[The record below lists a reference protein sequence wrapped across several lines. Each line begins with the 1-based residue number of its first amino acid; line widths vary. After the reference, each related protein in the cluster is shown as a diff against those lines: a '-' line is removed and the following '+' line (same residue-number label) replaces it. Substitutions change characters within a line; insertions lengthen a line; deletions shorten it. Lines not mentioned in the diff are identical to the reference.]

1 MDTFS
6 IKGSIR
12 FGWETFKKRPW
23 LFVGVEA
30 LLFAVGFLAHY
41 PQKLMQHQETG
52 TGIAVAIL
60 IFLVTTAVSFLLDMG
75 KTAFYLG
82 AHDSIESVSVR
93 NLWHPRPFWKYLA
106 ASVLAGLATII
117 GLILLIVPGII
128 IGIMVAFT
136 TYVVIDTGMGPIE
149 AMKHSAE
156 LTKGH
161 RWHLLR
167 FGLALLG
174 LNILG
179 LIAVIVGLLVTIPVS
194 ILAVVH
200 VYRRLSASAPAPVP
214 LPAI

>member
-1 MDTFS
+1 MNTFS
-6 IKGSIR
+6 IKESIR
-12 FGWETFKKRPW
+12 FGWVTFKKRPW
-23 LFVGVEA
+23 LFVGVEV
-30 LLFAVGFLAHY
+30 LLFVIGFLAHY

-52 TGIAVAIL
+52 TGIVVAFAV
-60 IFLVTTAVSFLLDMG
+60 FLVTTAVSFLLDMG
-75 KTAFYLG
+75 KTAFYLR
-82 AHDSIESVSVR
+82 AHDNVEAASVR
-93 NLWHPRPFWKYLA
+93 NLWHPRLFWKYLA

-149 AMKHSAE
+149 AMKHSAR

-167 FGLALLG
+167 FGLALLA

-179 LIAVIVGLLVTIPVS
+179 FIALIVGLLVSIPVS

-200 VYRRLSASAPAPVP
+200 VYRSLSTSPAASAPQ
-214 LPAI
+214 PAI